1 MTIYWIKRNLDY
13 QETDQKKKKKKE
25 RSVGDRHDKITN
37 IGTRQT
43 EKKNPP
49 NPLGRSRQ
57 VVRAKKF
64 FC

>member
-43 EKKNPP
+43 EKKKNQTLLVDP
-49 NPLGRSRQ
+49 G
-57 VVRAKKF
+57 K
-64 FC
+64 